1 MSHSLQQGKS
11 SSTGNLLDKDDLA
24 LPPPDYGTS
33 SRAFPT
39 QTASTFKQRPYS
51 VAVPAFSQVSQGGAQ
66 VPRDCQVL
74 SSTPGYGHLWT
85 TALRTLGLQ
94 RGHGGPPAALPS
106 GWGVTGSDPALDTA
120 SREEPGHHGGPGTQD
135 SLPESRR
142 ALQSGVQVWS
152 WVLPLW
158 AGTFSE
164 D

>member
-51 VAVPAFSQVSQGGAQ
+51 VAVPAFSQVSQGGAR
-66 VPRDCQVL
+66 VPRDCRAQGWASRL
-74 SSTPGYGHLWT
+74 HLAMATYGPLPSAHS
-85 TALRTLGLQ
+85 GLQ
-94 RGHGGPPAALPS
+94 IRHGGPPAALPS

-120 SREEPGHHGGPGTQD
+120 SREEPGHHGDLIPR
-135 SLPESRR
+135 SLSLR
-142 ALQSGVQVWS
+142 AARLFNHGSKCGAG
-152 WVLPLW
+152 
-158 AGTFSE
+158 AGTFSK